1 MSKQNQLQQFNFD
14 SSTGVLAQVR
24 VHQDEQGD
32 PWFVAMDVCAAL
44 DLNNPSQA
52 VSRLDDDER
61 DNLISNDVVGRKKE
75 LGVINE
81 SGLYS
86 LILSSR
92 KESAKKFKK
101 WVTSE
106 VLPSIRK
113 HGFYQLQGMAA
124 PTKQIIDLQ
133 KQAVSLL
140 SKLEKTTDPATRD
153 FLYGMLESVAGL
165 INQPAPPLVGIGKA
179 KDPHAEPELAEQF
192 WQNINTLRLAN
203 VELNHSFDP
212 ALVAISMNEY
222 LEACSKHGIKEPHK
236 PTLLKELKNS
246 RRFKDSNVTV
256 RSTLTSKSIKCWVFT
271 ANGGEA

>member
-1 MSKQNQLQQFNFD
+1 MSQLQQFSFNG
-14 SSTGVLAQVR
+14 SEGVLAQVR
-24 VHQDEQGD
+24 VHQDKQGD
-32 PWFVAMDVCAAL
+32 PWFVAKDVCDAL
-44 DLNNPSQA
+44 DIKNVTQA
-52 VSRLDDDER
+52 MERLDDDER
-61 DNLISNDVVGRKKE
+61 SMLNIGRSNVTGGGGE
-75 LGVINE
+75 INIINE
-81 SGLYS
+81 SGMYS
-86 LILSSR
+86 LILASR

-113 HGFYQLQGMAA
+113 QGFYQLQGMAA

-165 INQPAPPLVGIGKA
+165 INQPAPPLVGIGKS
-179 KDPHAEPELAEQF
+179 KDPNAEPELAEQF

-246 RRFKDSNVTV
+246 RRFKDANVTV
-256 RSTLTSKSIKCWVFT
+256 RSTITSKSIKCWIFT
-271 ANGGEA
+271 ADGGEA